1 MSKIA
6 LLPGGFKPPHA
17 GHYNMA
23 KWLSA
28 NTGADKTI
36 IFVGPKERDGIT
48 QEISIQ
54 LWKLYT
60 QNDSIEVRQAGVSPV
75 RDVYDFVEQE
85 APEGSTVYLGMGEK
99 DIDDKRFANIS
110 KFAEPRGITFETK
123 LVPPQAGGVS
133 GTEMRGFIKMNDK
146 PLFQYSLPDH
156 LSNEQKEQ
164 AWNIVDSVQELYNK
178 PQSGE
183 QPYGDTT
190 RYKDHWKSNDPG
202 PKKPV
207 EPAYKF
213 KRRNFPFRS
222 MYEDHQTQSGKKK
235 LRVFDFD
242 DTIAETEAR
251 IKIKHAEVVMYGCE
265 SWTVKKA
272 EC

>member
-28 NTGADKTI
+28 NTGADTTI

-48 QEISIQ
+48 QEMSLK

-60 QNDSIEVRQAGVSPV
+60 QNDSGLEVRPAGVSPV

-85 APEGSTVYLGMGEK
+85 APEGSTVFLGMGEK
-99 DIDDKRFANIS
+99 DISDKRFANIP

-133 GTEMRGFIKMNDK
+133 GTEMRGFIKINDK
-146 PLFQYSLPDH
+146 ALFQYSLPNH
-156 LSNEQKEQ
+156 LSS
-164 AWNIVDSVQELYNK
+164 NIAVGLLTGN
-178 PQSGE
+178 
-183 QPYGDTT
+183 
-190 RYKDHWKSNDPG
+190 
-202 PKKPV
+202 
-207 EPAYKF
+207 
-213 KRRNFPFRS
+213 
-222 MYEDHQTQSGKKK
+222 
-235 LRVFDFD
+235 
-242 DTIAETEAR
+242 R
-251 IKIKHAEVVMYGCE
+251 INL
-265 SWTVKKA
+265 
-272 EC
+272 